1 MRWTKLRNW
10 NDESL
15 VLPALPRSIAIL
27 LVGLLLSA
35 CDPHLKW
42 NEQVELQ
49 SGEVIVI
56 KRTAKFSENWIAG
69 GGGGSFNK
77 GMTIEFA
84 KPNKP
89 DNPTIWNA
97 LYVPMVL
104 DRDPETNEWFILATF
119 FHCDSWYDLG
129 RPRLPYTEYH
139 FRNGK
144 WVQLPLNEIWLRREA
159 NVLPADLS
167 DRKIIEG
174 STSVLT
180 IGEKKGI
187 FSNQPGMSPRFRR
200 IESDWPSRNGC

>member
-1 MRWTKLRNW
+1 MKFNGLIHW
-10 NDESL
+10 NDE
-15 VLPALPRSIAIL
+15 LPVGRDCSGSIAIL
-27 LVGLLLSA
+27 LLSLLLSA

-77 GMTIEFA
+77 GMTIEFV

-89 DNPTIWNA
+89 DNPTTWSA

-104 DRDPETNEWFILATF
+104 DRDPETKEWFILATF

-129 RPRLPYTEYH
+129 RPKLPYTEYH

-144 WVQLPLNEIWLRREA
+144 WVQLPLNEKWIRREA
-159 NVLPADLS
+159 NVLVTDLAYRKVINGS
-167 DRKIIEG
+167 VHVLTLGEKRDAIGSRPTVSQEFRKIVG
-174 STSVLT
+174 YWSS
-180 IGEKKGI
+180 
-187 FSNQPGMSPRFRR
+187 
-200 IESDWPSRNGC
+200 GC

>member
-1 MRWTKLRNW
+1 MK
-10 NDESL
+10 
-15 VLPALPRSIAIL
+15 PRYWFIGFGAAV
-27 LVGLLLSA
+27 VGLWLIA
-35 CDPHLKW
+35 RDPHLKW

-77 GMTIEFA
+77 GMTIELS

-104 DRDPETNEWFILATF
+104 DRDPETNEWFIIATF

-144 WVQLPLNEIWLRREA
+144 WVQLPLNEKWLRREA
-159 NVLPADLS
+159 NVLVTDLAYRKVINGS
-167 DRKIIEG
+167 VNVLTLGEKRDAVGSRPTVSQEYRKIIG
-174 STSVLT
+174 
-180 IGEKKGI
+180 
-187 FSNQPGMSPRFRR
+187 
-200 IESDWPSRNGC
+200 DWSSGC